1 MHCKLK
7 AAAIEGSGLSCPWSH
22 IHALGLI
29 PCLITS
35 FHLRNLIEDSN
46 QYGVAPVGLDA
57 VAANIASQFYFVKEF
72 IRSY

>member
-7 AAAIEGSGLSCPWSH
+7 AAAIEGSGLSC
-22 IHALGLI
+22 LGLI

-57 VAANIASQFYFVKEF
+57 VAANIASQFYFCKGI